1 VEELI
6 AIGKRIRKGQMEIAE
21 ILQDSRCSKKS
32 AAQKSHRRRFL
43 AAVRRIENIYRTV
56 NSDSCGTAKTRNE
69 NVSAKRGRS
78 IVRYRER
85 VLKPI
90 SALKLKEDLI
100 HSLCEKL
107 ERTAEQIEAL
117 NGDPKLPGKKH
128 KAGPG
133 AERKKYERII
143 GMGVVHMKHA
153 LRLIHEARNDIINA
167 RNAMIEANLKL
178 VFSIA
183 KRYNGKG
190 LSFPDLIQEG
200 NLGLMR
206 AVEKFEYQRG
216 YKFSTYATW
225 WIRQAITRALAD
237 RSRTIRMPV
246 HMVEVIGRVTKA
258 SRELQQARGCE
269 PSTADI
275 AQRVRMTEDN
285 VRTILKLAKEPISL
299 ETPAGE
305 ENGHLGDLLVDK
317 TTPSPLENLIGNDMM
332 AQIHNALL
340 TLNQKEAMILRK
352 RFGIGTD
359 EPRTLEELGKDFNL
373 TRERIRQIEVIALKK
388 LKQPTESCDLRIFME
403 HS

>member
-1 VEELI
+1 
-6 AIGKRIRKGQMEIAE
+6 
-21 ILQDSRCSKKS
+21 
-32 AAQKSHRRRFL
+32 
-43 AAVRRIENIYRTV
+43 
-56 NSDSCGTAKTRNE
+56 
-69 NVSAKRGRS
+69 
-78 IVRYRER
+78 
-85 VLKPI
+85 
-90 SALKLKEDLI
+90 
-100 HSLCEKL
+100 
-107 ERTAEQIEAL
+107 
-117 NGDPKLPGKKH
+117 
-128 KAGPG
+128 
-133 AERKKYERII
+133 
-143 GMGVVHMKHA
+143 
-153 LRLIHEARNDIINA
+153 
-167 RNAMIEANLKL
+167 
-178 VFSIA
+178 
-183 KRYNGKG
+183 
-190 LSFPDLIQEG
+190 
-200 NLGLMR
+200 
-206 AVEKFEYQRG
+206 
-216 YKFSTYATW
+216 
-225 WIRQAITRALAD
+225 
-237 RSRTIRMPV
+237 MPV